1 MVVPETVVDELGR
14 LGVRVAST
22 FERDERGNP
31 GLVVLERGPRAGE
44 VRTFSTDRS
53 VLEDQVQS
61 LEWAAIVATLA
72 LDVRA

>member
-1 MVVPETVVDELGR
+1 MIPAAVVDELGR
-14 LGVRVAST
+14 LGVRVASV
-22 FERDERGNP
+22 FERDEHGHP
-31 GLVVLERGPRAGE
+31 GLVVLERGARAGC
-44 VRTFSTDRS
+44 VRSFTTAPA